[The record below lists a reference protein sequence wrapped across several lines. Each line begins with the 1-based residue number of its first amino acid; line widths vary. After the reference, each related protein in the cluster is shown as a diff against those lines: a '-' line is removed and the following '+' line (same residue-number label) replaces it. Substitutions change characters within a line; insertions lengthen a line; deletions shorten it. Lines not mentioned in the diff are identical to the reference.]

1 MSYELLHPT
10 IKSTTRFKEILKGQ
24 NVQPVMVDKDQNFA
38 AGKALFLFA
47 KGLAA
52 TEVPTDGS
60 SNPMTTKLTNE
71 LYDRLTVIL
80 NDLYPESDKDFKG
93 TQYRVAMPEMSPFIV
108 VFGKT
113 VVQLPHSKDWIC
125 VKWIIQNV
133 QQAPNSEDYYE
144 MGGMFMAKV
153 NEGLNVQHPELMQ
166 ELKEQKISLDKVL
179 ELMDKNIVL
188 PS

>member
-10 IKSTTRFKEILKGQ
+10 IKATTRFKQILKDQ
-24 NVQPVMVDKDQNFA
+24 NVQPVTVDKDQNFA
-38 AGKALFLFA
+38 AGKALYLFT
-47 KGLAA
+47 KGLSAVN
-52 TEVPTDGS
+52 VPTDGT
-60 SNPMTTKLTNE
+60 SNPATTKLTNE
-71 LYDRLTVIL
+71 LYDRLSVIL
-80 NDLYPESDKDFKG
+80 NDLYPDSDTDFKG

-144 MGGMFMAKV
+144 MGGMFMALV
-153 NEGLNVQHPELMQ
+153 NSELNERYPELRQ
-166 ELKEQKISLDKVL
+166 QLQEQKISLDAVL